1 MFANDPFSR
10 WLGIEIV
17 EVDAGR
23 VMLKMKVRREMLNGF
38 GVCHGGIAFSLADS
52 AFAFASNTHGRV
64 SLALDASISYPVKVL
79 EGDVLTA
86 VAEEESLTHRIGIY
100 TITVT
105 NQNGEKVALFRGTVY
120 RTDKPYPST

>member
-1 MFANDPFSR
+1 
-10 WLGIEIV
+10 IV